1 MNRRDF
7 LCASAASLALAAG
20 GRATADPKPR
30 VVVIGCGWFGMF
42 NLQNLLDVAS
52 VEVVG
57 LADPDSKMLE
67 SAGKWCVERGQK
79 PPRMVKQYKE
89 LLADKPDIA
98 IIGTPDHWHALPTID
113 AVAAG
118 ADVYVEKPVSVDVAE
133 GQAMVEAARRHN
145 RVVQVGMQRRSTPHI
160 VRAKE
165 FIASGGAGR
174 IARVQAYCYYHMG
187 GSNLPKDN
195 PPDADPPAHLDYDL
209 WTGPA
214 PMRPYNPLVHPKT
227 WRRFTEYG
235 NGIIGDMGVHML
247 DAARF
252 ILGLGHPRRIDA
264 NAGILVHKQGKANI
278 SDTMQ
283 ATFDYGDTI
292 MTWEHR
298 TWGNSEK
305 RHGWGVD
312 FLGEKGTVRLNVDFW
327 EYWPNF
333 ADQPA
338 QRDEAV
344 RVDKANEHD
353 SKIITANR
361 AHMRDFLACIAERGS
376 RRPVADIEEG
386 ATSTGMCVLA
396 NMSAKLGRS
405 IRWDGT
411 TCVGDAEASGQL
423 VRPYRTGYTHPAAAG
438 RAVK

>member
-1 MNRRDF
+1 MHRREF
-7 LCASAASLALAAG
+7 LRASAASLALTAS
-20 GRATADPKPR
+20 GRATADAKPR
-30 VVVIGCGWFGMF
+30 VVVIGCGWFGMW
-42 NLQNLLDVAS
+42 NLQNLMDVAS

-57 LADPDSKMLE
+57 LADPDRTMLE
-67 SAGKWCVERGQK
+67 SASKWCEGRGQK
-79 PPRMVKQYKE
+79 PPRQVKQYRE
-89 LLADKPDIA
+89 LLAEKPDIA
-98 IIGTPDHWHALPTID
+98 IVGTPDHWHALPTID
-113 AVAAG
+113 AIQAG
-118 ADVYVEKPVSVDVAE
+118 VDVYVEKPVSVDVAE
-133 GQAMVEAARRHN
+133 AQAMVAAARKHN
-145 RVVQVGMQRRSTPHI
+145 RVVQVGTQRRSTPHI
-160 VRAKE
+160 ARAKD
-165 FIASGGAGR
+165 FITSGGIGR
-174 IARVQAYCYYHMG
+174 VARVSSHCFYHMG
-187 GSNLPKDN
+187 GGDNARDN
-195 PPDADPPAHLDYDL
+195 PADCAPPEHLDYEI

-214 PMRPYNPLVHPKT
+214 PMRPYNPLVHPRT

-252 ILGLGHPRRIDA
+252 TLGLGHPRRIDA
-264 NAGILVHKQGKANI
+264 NAGILVYKQGKANI
-278 SDTMQ
+278 SDTML
-283 ATFDYGDTI
+283 ATFDFGDTI

-305 RHGWGVD
+305 KYGWGVD
-312 FLGEKGTVRLNVDFW
+312 FVGEKGTVRLNVDFW
-327 EYWPNF
+327 EYWPNS

-338 QRDEAV
+338 KSDEAI

-361 AHMRDFLACIAERGS
+361 AHMRDFLACIAERGT

-386 ATSTGMCVLA
+386 AISTGMCVLA

-423 VRPYRTGYTHPAAAG
+423 ARPYRAGYTHPAAAG